1 MRWQKDAR
9 TKFDHLPPAFC
20 RCSVS
25 GKLSTSSSRFPQGI
39 CFPSPLKGK
48 AKALSPARKQK
59 ISSLCSEIFGKN
71 PPNAK
76 RSPLRYG
83 SWSPVG
89 TGKTDRRDS
98 GEQRWTRATGTQ
110 RRLSCG
116 KYRASSGSNE
126 VRAAFARGLE
136 LRVLYKLS
144 AKESG
149 EKILE
154 R

>member
-25 GKLSTSSSRFPQGI
+25 GKLSTSSSRFRRNLFHLSPQGEG
-39 CFPSPLKGK
+39 KGP
-48 AKALSPARKQK
+48 SPARKQK

-149 EKILE
+149 EKILD

>member
-1 MRWQKDAR
+1 MDEVESSPAYTEAAEYRRKMLER
-9 TKFDHLPPAFC
+9 SSTIFLPPHQSPAVTA
-20 RCSVS
+20 S
-25 GKLSTSSSRFPQGI
+25 PQGEGKSP
-39 CFPSPLKGK
+39 FSSPEAKDLLTLFGDLREEPLEREAVSAAATGLGPLWGPS
-48 AKALSPARKQK
+48 
-59 ISSLCSEIFGKN
+59 
-71 PPNAK
+71 
-76 RSPLRYG
+76 
-83 SWSPVG
+83 
-89 TGKTDRRDS
+89 KTDRDGSR
-98 GEQRWTRATGTQ
+98 ERRWTRATGTQ

>member
-98 GEQRWTRATGTQ
+98 GEWCWTRATGTQ
-110 RRLSCG
+110 RPPFLRKVPSFFRLG
-116 KYRASSGSNE
+116 RNMEYAH
-126 VRAAFARGLE
+126 RGQANTVGIKSREQL
-136 LRVLYKLS
+136 
-144 AKESG
+144 
-149 EKILE
+149 KIT
-154 R
+154 

>member
-48 AKALSPARKQK
+48 AKALPTRKPKAKGSPSPAWKQK

-71 PPNAK
+71 PSNAK
-76 RSPLRYG
+76 RSPFLRKVPG
-83 SWSPVG
+83 FFRPERSESSFCW
-89 TGKTDRRDS
+89 
-98 GEQRWTRATGTQ
+98 RAGAQ
-110 RRLSCG
+110 
-116 KYRASSGSNE
+116 SSLPS
-126 VRAAFARGLE
+126 F
-136 LRVLYKLS
+136 LRKKA

-149 EKILE
+149 NKISFFANPRRNTKGGFLYVQA
-154 R
+154 